1 MRPGLRAFLG
11 RRNWTGI
18 GMVKGETGKKAG
30 GGVARISLRIAVN
43 QTLGYR
49 PSVDEWG
56 REGKYMHMILERDN
70 ICAPAP
76 YLRERP
82 IDESLGPSA
91 KRKELK
97 SRAVDLNQTR
107 ERAA

>member
-1 MRPGLRAFLG
+1 MGPGLRAFLG

-30 GGVARISLRIAVN
+30 GGVARISLRSWERRIAVN

-49 PSVDEWG
+49 SSVDEWG

-82 IDESLGPSA
+82 KVKALARVLSA
-91 KRKELK
+91 R
-97 SRAVDLNQTR
+97 S
-107 ERAA
+107 